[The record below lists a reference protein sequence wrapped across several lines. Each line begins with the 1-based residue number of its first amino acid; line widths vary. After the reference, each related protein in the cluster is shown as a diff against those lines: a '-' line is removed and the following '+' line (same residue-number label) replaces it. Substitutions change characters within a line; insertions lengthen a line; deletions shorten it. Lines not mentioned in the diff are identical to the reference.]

1 MSFLDLLALRKAKL
15 GGKYTAPVGQS
26 GDQDA
31 GEVEEEVRGDVR
43 EEVRE
48 NKRDQSGGNQRKN
61 MTSVVKRLEPT
72 VAAENG
78 TIKTSAGFM
87 LVDQSD
93 QEEATENYEVLENNM
108 KGKKRT
114 LSDRLQEPIKVKKAG
129 RCKKVNV
136 TSSRNQVLTMKRKAS
151 RMQIEAGAQPTFL
164 IIMFNNVQDP
174 HASNPSASA
183 GKYLTYGEGPIKEKL
198 IKDGLKFNKSMYLMA
213 NNFNFAEEKILEEN
227 SPEEEMVDEL
237 LVEDLPEPEREGGGN
252 KGEEKEDWEP
262 DS

>member
-1 MSFLDLLALRKAKL
+1 MSFLDLLALAL
-15 GGKYTAPVGQS
+15 APVGQS

-78 TIKTSAGFM
+78 TIKTSAEFM

-129 RCKKVNV
+129 RCKKVNI
-136 TSSRNQVLTMKRKAS
+136 TSWRNQVLTMKKKAS
-151 RMQIEAGAQPTFL
+151 RMQIEAGTEPNFL
-164 IIMFNNVQDP
+164 IVMFNNV
-174 HASNPSASA
+174 
-183 GKYLTYGEGPIKEKL
+183 
-198 IKDGLKFNKSMYLMA
+198 
-213 NNFNFAEEKILEEN
+213 
-227 SPEEEMVDEL
+227 
-237 LVEDLPEPEREGGGN
+237 
-252 KGEEKEDWEP
+252 
-262 DS
+262 

>member
-1 MSFLDLLALRKAKL
+1 MSFLDLLALAL
-15 GGKYTAPVGQS
+15 APVDQS

-61 MTSVVKRLEPT
+61 MTSVVKILEPT

-108 KGKKRT
+108 KGKKEHCPT
-114 LSDRLQEPIKVKKAG
+114 D
-129 RCKKVNV
+129 CK
-136 TSSRNQVLTMKRKAS
+136 
-151 RMQIEAGAQPTFL
+151 
-164 IIMFNNVQDP
+164 
-174 HASNPSASA
+174 NP
-183 GKYLTYGEGPIKEKL
+183 
-198 IKDGLKFNKSMYLMA
+198 LK
-213 NNFNFAEEKILEEN
+213 
-227 SPEEEMVDEL
+227 
-237 LVEDLPEPEREGGGN
+237 
-252 KGEEKEDWEP
+252 
-262 DS
+262 

>member
-1 MSFLDLLALRKAKL
+1 MSFLDLLALQKAKL
-15 GGKYTAPVGQS
+15 TGKYSAPEAQRGE
-26 GDQDA
+26 QDA

-108 KGKKRT
+108 KGKKEHCPT
-114 LSDRLQEPIKVKKAG
+114 D
-129 RCKKVNV
+129 CK
-136 TSSRNQVLTMKRKAS
+136 
-151 RMQIEAGAQPTFL
+151 
-164 IIMFNNVQDP
+164 
-174 HASNPSASA
+174 NP
-183 GKYLTYGEGPIKEKL
+183 
-198 IKDGLKFNKSMYLMA
+198 LK
-213 NNFNFAEEKILEEN
+213 
-227 SPEEEMVDEL
+227 
-237 LVEDLPEPEREGGGN
+237 
-252 KGEEKEDWEP
+252 
-262 DS
+262 

>member
-1 MSFLDLLALRKAKL
+1 MRKAKL

-93 QEEATENYEVLENNM
+93 QQ
-108 KGKKRT
+108 G
-114 LSDRLQEPIKVKKAG
+114 P
-129 RCKKVNV
+129 
-136 TSSRNQVLTMKRKAS
+136 TSTRGYSTTRFSNHYS
-151 RMQIEAGAQPTFL
+151 YPTR
-164 IIMFNNVQDP
+164 
-174 HASNPSASA
+174 
-183 GKYLTYGEGPIKEKL
+183 
-198 IKDGLKFNKSMYLMA
+198 
-213 NNFNFAEEKILEEN
+213 KIL
-227 SPEEEMVDEL
+227 L
-237 LVEDLPEPEREGGGN
+237 LDRVVE
-252 KGEEKEDWEP
+252 
-262 DS
+262 

>member
-61 MTSVVKRLEPT
+61 MTSVVKILEPT

-114 LSDRLQEPIKVKKAG
+114 LSDRMQEPIKVKKAG
-129 RCKKVNV
+129 RN
-136 TSSRNQVLTMKRKAS
+136 
-151 RMQIEAGAQPTFL
+151 
-164 IIMFNNVQDP
+164 
-174 HASNPSASA
+174 
-183 GKYLTYGEGPIKEKL
+183 
-198 IKDGLKFNKSMYLMA
+198 
-213 NNFNFAEEKILEEN
+213 
-227 SPEEEMVDEL
+227 
-237 LVEDLPEPEREGGGN
+237 
-252 KGEEKEDWEP
+252 
-262 DS
+262 